1 MKNFTIVPYTDQL
14 RSTFAELWV
23 PWLTGM
29 TGKDPEPEDQ
39 LAVGDP
45 AAFYIAKGGAVFFA
59 IAEDTPIAVVAVK
72 NLSGGVYEF
81 CKLVVLDRA
90 RGTGVGRAMV
100 QACIDFT
107 RSQGG
112 SVLMLQSFKRLT
124 VALDMYARMGFESMV
139 PPAQM
144 LVLARTEVVMGM
156 AFDVAIAS

>member
-1 MKNFTIVPYTDQL
+1 MKNFTIVPYSDPL
-14 RSTFAELWV
+14 RSKLSELWV
-23 PWLTGM
+23 PWLKGM

-59 IAEDTPIAVVAVK
+59 VAEDTPIAVVAVK

-81 CKLVVLDRA
+81 CKLVVLDGA
-90 RGTGVGRAMV
+90 RGRGVGRAMV
-100 QACIDFT
+100 QACVDFT

-112 SVLMLQSFKRLT
+112 HVLMLQSFKRLT
-124 VALDMYARMGFESMV
+124 VALDMYSRMGFVSMT

-144 LVLARTEVVMGM
+144 LVLARTEVVMGKSI
-156 AFDVAIAS
+156 DVASAS